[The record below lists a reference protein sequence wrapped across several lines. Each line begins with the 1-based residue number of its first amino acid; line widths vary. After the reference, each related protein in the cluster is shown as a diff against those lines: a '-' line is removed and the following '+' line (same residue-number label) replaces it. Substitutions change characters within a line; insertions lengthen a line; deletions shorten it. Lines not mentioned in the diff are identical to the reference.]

1 MTPEDYAA
9 IAPPPLEDESA
20 PSAQWA
26 PETHAGDDA
35 FPRSREQFPGP
46 QESAPSAQWAPETHV
61 SGDAFPSPQESPA
74 LPTSIRIPPND
85 QEAEL
90 AVLAGMLFD
99 REAISTA
106 QEMLHGEDFYR
117 PDNQKIYEVM
127 VELYSRNVPVD
138 VVTLSDKLAEKG
150 LLDQINGGR
159 ERIVEL
165 ASTYYTSA
173 NTRQHAQIVWQKS
186 LLRKLI
192 KASTFITN
200 SSYDAKE
207 EAEAILERAE
217 KSIFEISQ
225 GTTSRDFA
233 HIEEVIVASL
243 DKLDELFKNPGAL
256 TGVETGFTDFDKKTA
271 GLQPSELI
279 LIGARPS
286 MGKTAFL
293 VNIAQHA
300 SVKNKVPTAI
310 FSLEMSKEQLGNR
323 LIQAEAGI
331 DATRLRTGELTDD
344 DWNKIADC
352 TGRLSSAPLYIDD
365 TPALSI
371 MEMRAKCRRLKVEKN
386 LGLVV
391 VDYLQLMSVSGA
403 SRPESRQLEI
413 SEISRSLKGLAK
425 ELNIPLLVAAQL
437 SRAVEARKDHRPML
451 SDLRESGAIEQ
462 DADVV
467 AFLYRDEY
475 YNPETMKQNHAEV
488 IIAKQ
493 RNGPTGTVE
502 LSFIGAL
509 TRFGNLHRG

>member
-1 MTPEDYAA
+1 MPPDELEMPYVPPEWDDDERTEN
-9 IAPPPLEDESA
+9 IALRRTEPAFERPLQA
-20 PSAQWA
+20 P
-26 PETHAGDDA
+26 
-35 FPRSREQFPGP
+35 
-46 QESAPSAQWAPETHV
+46 
-61 SGDAFPSPQESPA
+61 
-74 LPTSIRIPPND
+74 RIPPND

-106 QEMLHGEDFYR
+106 HEVLCGEDFYR
-117 PDNQKIYEVM
+117 PDNQKIYETM
-127 VELYSRNVPVD
+127 IEMFSRNVPVD

-150 LLDQINGGR
+150 LLEQITGGR
-159 ERIVEL
+159 DRIIEL
-165 ASTYYTSA
+165 ASQYYTSA
-173 NTRQHAQIVWQKS
+173 NTRQHAQIVWEKS

-192 KASTFITN
+192 KASSFIVN
-200 SSYDAKE
+200 AGYEAKE
-207 EAEAILERAE
+207 EASAILERAE

-225 GTTSRDFA
+225 GATTRDFS
-233 HIEEVIVASL
+233 HIQEVLVTSMNKLEEL
-243 DKLDELFKNPGAL
+243 YENQGAV
-256 TGVETGFTDFDKKTA
+256 TGVETGFIDLDKRTA

-293 VNIAQHA
+293 LNIAQHA
-300 SVKNKVPTAI
+300 AVRKGVPTAI
-310 FSLEMSKEQLGNR
+310 FSLEMAKEQLGNR
-323 LIQAEAGI
+323 LLSAEAGV
-331 DATRLRTGELTDD
+331 DAQRLRTGTLTDE
-344 DWNKIADC
+344 DWDQISMSIGN
-352 TGRLSSAPLYIDD
+352 LSNAPIFIDD
-365 TPALSI
+365 TPGISVT
-371 MEMRAKCRRLKVEKN
+371 EMRAKCRRLKLEKN

-391 VDYLQLMSVSGA
+391 VDYLQLMSVSPN

-425 ELNIPLLVAAQL
+425 ELNVPMLVAAQL

-475 YNPETMKQNHAEV
+475 YNPDTLKKGHAEI

-493 RNGPTGTVE
+493 RNGPVGTVE
-502 LSFIGAL
+502 LAYLGAL
-509 TRFGNLHRG
+509 TKFANLHRG

>member
-1 MTPEDYAA
+1 MIDERPVN
-9 IAPPPLEDESA
+9 AP
-20 PSAQWA
+20 
-26 PETHAGDDA
+26 
-35 FPRSREQFPGP
+35 R
-46 QESAPSAQWAPETHV
+46 V
-61 SGDAFPSPQESPA
+61 
-74 LPTSIRIPPND
+74 PPND

-106 QEMLHGEDFYR
+106 QEILRGEDFYR
-117 PDNQKIYEVM
+117 PDNQKIFETM
-127 VELYSRNVPVD
+127 VEMYSRNVPVD

-150 LLDQINGGR
+150 LLEQISGGR
-159 ERIVEL
+159 ERVIEL

-173 NTRQHAQIVWQKS
+173 NTHQHAQIVWGKS
-186 LLRKLI
+186 IMRRLI
-192 KASTFITN
+192 KASAFIAN
-200 SSYDAKE
+200 AGYEGKE
-207 EAEAILERAE
+207 EASVILERAE

-225 GTTSRDFA
+225 GITSRDFS
-233 HIEEVIVASL
+233 HIQEVLVTSMN
-243 DKLDELFKNPGAL
+243 KLEQLYENQGSI
-256 TGVETGFTDFDKKTA
+256 TGVETGFADFDKKTA

-293 VNIAQHA
+293 LNIAQHA
-300 SVKNKVPTAI
+300 AVKKGVPTAV
-310 FSLEMSKEQLGNR
+310 FSLEMAKEQLGSR
-323 LIQAEAGI
+323 LLAAEAGV
-331 DATRLRTGELTDD
+331 DAGRLRTGSLTDE
-344 DWNKIADC
+344 DWDSISMSI
-352 TGRLSSAPLYIDD
+352 GSLSNAPLYIDD
-365 TPALSI
+365 TPGISVT
-371 MEMRAKCRRLKVEKN
+371 EMRAKCRRLKIEKN

-391 VDYLQLMSVSGA
+391 IDYLQLMSST

-425 ELNIPLLVAAQL
+425 ELNVPMLVAAQL

-475 YNPETMKQNHAEV
+475 YNPDTLKKNHAEV

-502 LSFIGAL
+502 LAYLGAL
-509 TRFGNLHRG
+509 TKFANLHRG